1 MHDTDT
7 KVIEYNKMAARQ
19 SKSTRFSNWPFIIA
33 SMLIIAVAAT
43 LVIVVAKRTSQRRG
57 GGVIEASFS
66 PILKSAR
73 EITSMDVAKPVPPP
87 VKFNHVIFR
96 LGDVEVFRFTYEDSE
111 DAHYSFEVREGSS

>member
-19 SKSTRFSNWPFIIA
+19 SKSTRFSHWPFIIA

-43 LVIVVAKRTSQRRG
+43 LVIVVVKRASQRRG
-57 GGVIEASFS
+57 GGAIEASFS

-73 EITSMDVAKPVPPP
+73 EITGMDVAKPVPPP
-87 VKFNHVIFR
+87 EKINHVIFR

-111 DAHYSFEVREGSS
+111 DAHYSFEVREGRS